1 MRKEQDY
8 YGEHKVT
15 TLVFDMKFYKG
26 SRIVEQIA
34 TIFPKKKKTRMC
46 YPNFK
51 KKKKKKKLIT
61 CDLGVEC

>member
-34 TIFPKKKKTRMC
+34 TIFPKKKKLAC
-46 YPNFK
+46 VIQISK
-51 KKKKKKKLIT
+51 KKKKKKI
-61 CDLGVEC
+61 DHM

>member
-34 TIFPKKKKTRMC
+34 TIFPKKKKLAC
-46 YPNFK
+46 VIQISK
-51 KKKKKKKLIT
+51 KKKKKKN
-61 CDLGVEC
+61 